1 MKQIIN
7 NIPDSKGYNAFK
19 RDKSFE
25 SLMNFYCGKN
35 LFQRIKPQ
43 FTKLG
48 ELVGDKL
55 ENLTLSADK
64 SPPELIKRSRTGVN
78 YDKIEKHPDFQALE
92 KIAFSEFGLA
102 LFLIGIK
109 FLDLRKI
116 NPIIKY
122 GLTFLFVQS
131 GFGLCAQ

>member
-64 SPPELIKRSRTGVN
+64 YPPELIKRSRTGVN
-78 YDKIEKHPDFQALE
+78 YDKIEKHPDFQTLNSFFE
-92 KIAFSEFGLA
+92 LA
-102 LFLIGIK
+102 WQLFHRIK
-109 FLDLRKI
+109 FLIEEKLP
-116 NPIIKY
+116 PIIKY
-122 GLTFLFVQS
+122 GLTFSFCS
-131 GFGLCAQ
+131 K